1 MPVWGVMRQH
11 LLNLFLFMKKL
22 FSIAVVAL
30 MSLTVANAQS
40 VKDELTKSQERA
52 EKLQALCKDYKPC
65 KNANIDGYGNAIK
78 EAAVFAIANTEQI
91 GNLYIRDI
99 QENADGTID
108 VTKKNPNLADWVALA
123 TTVAGEGAKIKE
135 AVDKAK
141 GAGEEAKNIAQ
152 SASSEKNPMKAAKA
166 AKTAKAAT
174 AIVEFGNAAT
184 PILMEESA
192 TQVKLVNEI
201 IKKIKAA
208 KNM

>member
-1 MPVWGVMRQH
+1 
-11 LLNLFLFMKKL
+11 MKKF

-40 VKDELTKSQERA
+40 IKDEMAKSQERA
-52 EKLQALCKDYKPC
+52 EKLQALCKDYKTC
-65 KNANIDGYGNAIK
+65 GNANIDGYGNSIK
-78 EAAVFAIANTEQI
+78 EAAVFAIANTEKI
-91 GNLYIRDI
+91 SNLYTRDI

-108 VTKKNPNLADWVALA
+108 VTKKNPNLAEWVTLA
-123 TTVAGEGAKIKE
+123 ATVAGEGAKIKE

-141 GAGEEAKNIAQ
+141 GAGEEAKNMAQ
-152 SASSEKNPMKAAKA
+152 SASSEKNPMKVAKA

-174 AIVEFGNAAT
+174 AVVEFGNAAT

-192 TQVKLVNEI
+192 TQVKLVDEI